1 MHLIYLWHSFRESVW
16 IQKTLIYCTCFNPI
30 VWQNLKC
37 TWYLVLFF
45 DLPKAFDTVNHEI
58 YNGLKVIFLVENKL
72 CNINGYTSSSL
83 DITCGVPQG
92 SILCPLLLLVYVNDR
107 CNVHVLKVLQLI
119 LFPDDTNVF
128 FSHTD
133 ASYLMEIV
141 NLELKKITCS
151 DTPGAFLWH

>member
-1 MHLIYLWHSFRESVW
+1 ME
-16 IQKTLIYCTCFNPI
+16 N
-30 VWQNLKC
+30 
-37 TWYLVLFF
+37 LVL
-45 DLPKAFDTVNHEI
+45 I

-72 CNINGYTSSSL
+72 CNINGYTSSL

-92 SILCPLLLLVYVNDR
+92 SILCPLLLLVYINDR
-107 CNVHVLKVLQLI
+107 CNVHVLKTLQLI

>member
-1 MHLIYLWHSFRESVW
+1 ME
-16 IQKTLIYCTCFNPI
+16 N
-30 VWQNLKC
+30 
-37 TWYLVLFF
+37 LVL
-45 DLPKAFDTVNHEI
+45 I

-72 CNINGYTSSSL
+72 CNVNSYTSSSL

-92 SILCPLLLLVYVNDR
+92 SFLCPLLFLVYINDR

-151 DTPGAFLWH
+151 DMPGAFLWH

>member
-1 MHLIYLWHSFRESVW
+1 ME
-16 IQKTLIYCTCFNPI
+16 N
-30 VWQNLKC
+30 
-37 TWYLVLFF
+37 LVL
-45 DLPKAFDTVNHEI
+45 I

-92 SILCPLLLLVYVNDR
+92 SILCPLLLLVYINDR
-107 CNVHVLKVLQLI
+107 CNVHVLKVLQMI
-119 LFPDDTNVF
+119 FPDDTNVF

>member
-1 MHLIYLWHSFRESVW
+1 ME
-16 IQKTLIYCTCFNPI
+16 
-30 VWQNLKC
+30 
-37 TWYLVLFF
+37 YLVL
-45 DLPKAFDTVNHEI
+45 I

-72 CNINGYTSSSL
+72 CNVNSYTSSSL

-92 SILCPLLLLVYVNDR
+92 SFLCPLLFLVYINDR

-141 NLELKKITCS
+141 NLELKKITCC
-151 DTPGAFLWH
+151 DTPGAFLRH

>member
-1 MHLIYLWHSFRESVW
+1 ME
-16 IQKTLIYCTCFNPI
+16 N
-30 VWQNLKC
+30 
-37 TWYLVLFF
+37 LVL
-45 DLPKAFDTVNHEI
+45 I

-72 CNINGYTSSSL
+72 CNVNSYTSSSL

-92 SILCPLLLLVYVNDR
+92 SFLCPLLFLVYINDR

-119 LFPDDTNVF
+119 LFPEDTNVF

-141 NLELKKITCS
+141 NLELKKITCC
-151 DTPGAFLWH
+151 DTPGAFLRH

>member
-1 MHLIYLWHSFRESVW
+1 ME
-16 IQKTLIYCTCFNPI
+16 N
-30 VWQNLKC
+30 
-37 TWYLVLFF
+37 LVL
-45 DLPKAFDTVNHEI
+45 I

-72 CNINGYTSSSL
+72 CNVNSYTSSSL

-92 SILCPLLLLVYVNDR
+92 SFLCPLLFLVYINDR

-128 FSHTD
+128 FLHTD

>member
-1 MHLIYLWHSFRESVW
+1 ME
-16 IQKTLIYCTCFNPI
+16 
-30 VWQNLKC
+30 
-37 TWYLVLFF
+37 YLVL
-45 DLPKAFDTVNHEI
+45 I

-72 CNINGYTSSSL
+72 CNVNSYTSSSL

-92 SILCPLLLLVYVNDR
+92 SFLCPLLFLVYINDR

-119 LFPDDTNVF
+119 LFPEDTNVF

-141 NLELKKITCS
+141 NLELKKITCC
-151 DTPGAFLWH
+151 DTPGAFLRH

>member
-1 MHLIYLWHSFRESVW
+1 ME
-16 IQKTLIYCTCFNPI
+16 N
-30 VWQNLKC
+30 
-37 TWYLVLFF
+37 LVL
-45 DLPKAFDTVNHEI
+45 I

-92 SILCPLLLLVYVNDR
+92 SILCPLLFLVYISIY
-107 CNVHVLKVLQLI
+107 KVLQLI

-141 NLELKKITCS
+141 NLELKKITFS

>member
-1 MHLIYLWHSFRESVW
+1 ME
-16 IQKTLIYCTCFNPI
+16 N
-30 VWQNLKC
+30 
-37 TWYLVLFF
+37 LVL
-45 DLPKAFDTVNHEI
+45 I

-72 CNINGYTSSSL
+72 CNINGYTSSL

-92 SILCPLLLLVYVNDR
+92 SILCPLLLLVYINDR

>member
-1 MHLIYLWHSFRESVW
+1 ME
-16 IQKTLIYCTCFNPI
+16 
-30 VWQNLKC
+30 
-37 TWYLVLFF
+37 YLVL
-45 DLPKAFDTVNHEI
+45 I

-72 CNINGYTSSSL
+72 CNVNSYASSSL

-92 SILCPLLLLVYVNDR
+92 SFLCPLLFLVYINDR

>member
-1 MHLIYLWHSFRESVW
+1 ME
-16 IQKTLIYCTCFNPI
+16 
-30 VWQNLKC
+30 
-37 TWYLVLFF
+37 YLVL
-45 DLPKAFDTVNHEI
+45 I

-72 CNINGYTSSSL
+72 CNVNSYTSSSL

-92 SILCPLLLLVYVNDR
+92 SFLCPLLFLVYINDR

>member
-1 MHLIYLWHSFRESVW
+1 ME
-16 IQKTLIYCTCFNPI
+16 N
-30 VWQNLKC
+30 
-37 TWYLVLFF
+37 LVL
-45 DLPKAFDTVNHEI
+45 I

-92 SILCPLLLLVYVNDR
+92 SILCPLLLLVYINDR
-107 CNVHVLKVLQLI
+107 CNVMLKVLQLI

>member
-1 MHLIYLWHSFRESVW
+1 MEYV
-16 IQKTLIYCTCFNPI
+16 
-30 VWQNLKC
+30 
-37 TWYLVLFF
+37 VL
-45 DLPKAFDTVNHEI
+45 L
-58 YNGLKVIFLVENKL
+58 YNGLKVIFLIENKL

-92 SILCPLLLLVYVNDR
+92 SILCPLLFLVYINDQ
-107 CNVHVLKVLQLI
+107 CNVHVLKVLELI

-133 ASYLMEIV
+133 TSYLMEIV
-141 NLELKKITCS
+141 NLELKNITCC

>member
-1 MHLIYLWHSFRESVW
+1 ME
-16 IQKTLIYCTCFNPI
+16 
-30 VWQNLKC
+30 
-37 TWYLVLFF
+37 YLVL
-45 DLPKAFDTVNHEI
+45 I

-72 CNINGYTSSSL
+72 CNVNSYTSSSF

-92 SILCPLLLLVYVNDR
+92 SFLCPLLFLVYINDR

-119 LFPDDTNVF
+119 LFPEDTNVF

>member
-1 MHLIYLWHSFRESVW
+1 ME
-16 IQKTLIYCTCFNPI
+16 N
-30 VWQNLKC
+30 
-37 TWYLVLFF
+37 LVL
-45 DLPKAFDTVNHEI
+45 I

-72 CNINGYTSSSL
+72 CNINGYTSSL

-92 SILCPLLLLVYVNDR
+92 SILCPLLLLVYINDR
-107 CNVHVLKVLQLI
+107 CNVHLLKVLQLI

>member
-1 MHLIYLWHSFRESVW
+1 ME
-16 IQKTLIYCTCFNPI
+16 N
-30 VWQNLKC
+30 
-37 TWYLVLFF
+37 LVL
-45 DLPKAFDTVNHEI
+45 I

-72 CNINGYTSSSL
+72 CNVNSYTSSSL

-92 SILCPLLLLVYVNDR
+92 SFLCPLLFLVYINDR

>member
-1 MHLIYLWHSFRESVW
+1 ME
-16 IQKTLIYCTCFNPI
+16 
-30 VWQNLKC
+30 
-37 TWYLVLFF
+37 YLVL
-45 DLPKAFDTVNHEI
+45 I

-92 SILCPLLLLVYVNDR
+92 SILCPLLFLVYISIY
-107 CNVHVLKVLQLI
+107 KVLQLI